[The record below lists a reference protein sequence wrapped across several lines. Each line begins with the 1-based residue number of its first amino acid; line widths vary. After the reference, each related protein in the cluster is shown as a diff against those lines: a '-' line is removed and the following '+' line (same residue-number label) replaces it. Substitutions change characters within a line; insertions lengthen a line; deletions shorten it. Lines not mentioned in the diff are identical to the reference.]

1 MKMNKMQKTELI
13 QKAVKARKNAYAPY
27 SNYPVG
33 AALYT
38 ATGKTYLGA
47 NVENAAYPV
56 TMCAERVAIFKAVSE
71 GEREFEMIA
80 VVTEI
85 EKTSERETKVLED
98 VAYGKEFNEE
108 LAPIQ
113 EKVVA
118 ALQDAMECLD
128 RAERELTQAKERLED
143 VSNL

>member
-1 MKMNKMQKTELI
+1 VTHHHFTHLAKRVTEL
-13 QKAVKARKNAYAPY
+13 Q
-27 SNYPVG
+27 
-33 AALYT
+33 
-38 ATGKTYLGA
+38 
-47 NVENAAYPV
+47 
-56 TMCAERVAIFKAVSE
+56 SE
-71 GEREFEMIA
+71 LIA